1 MMTAKKLGS
10 YFIRYIFVFLIL
22 SLYIL
27 EPMSVSASSSNTLRG
42 LRQELAELKE
52 QKRKN
57 DSQQQ
62 ATENEIRENNL
73 AILNAQEEIQES
85 QEKIE
90 NAKILIAE
98 TDEKIAEL
106 HQQTQDLMSYFQIMQ
121 GENVYLEFITD
132 SNSMTDLVMRSDA
145 VNQIAEY
152 NQKKLVELE
161 DLIEENE
168 QLQVDLIKYE
178 EELEKDIASYE
189 SKIDTLQYDLS
200 SLGEV
205 GMDIEDE
212 IRSKEELIEAY
223 ENMGCEEDQDLDVCA
238 SINGSAIWYK
248 PLNKGRISS
257 IFGKRTDP
265 FTGKV
270 KIHRAVDIA
279 GNSEGTSVYSVG
291 NGIVVATVDAKAKAN
306 RGEGKTCGGNQVY
319 IQVLIGGEKFTV
331 QYAHL
336 LSVNVKVGD
345 VVNANTVIGTQ
356 GGGSKTQRW
365 ESCPTGSHLHF
376 GVVEGYIKTKYMA
389 TYFNNNAIVP
399 PGYPSKGS
407 WFYSRTQW
415 FA

>member
-1 MMTAKKLGS
+1 MNIKKICN
-10 YFIRYIFVFLIL
+10 YFIRYIFVFLLL
-22 SLYIL
+22 SVYIL
-27 EPMSVSASSSNTLRG
+27 EPMSVKAASSNTLRG
-42 LRQELAELKE
+42 LRQELSDLEA

-57 DSQQQ
+57 DSQKQ
-62 ATENEIRENNL
+62 ATEEEIMENNL

-90 NAKILIAE
+90 NAKILISE
-98 TDEKIAEL
+98 TDEKISNL
-106 HQQTQDLMSYFQIMQ
+106 HDQTEKLMAYFQLMQ
-121 GENVYLEFITD
+121 GENVYMEFISD
-132 SNSMTDLVMRSDA
+132 SSSMTELVMRSDA
-145 VNQIAEY
+145 VNQIADY
-152 NQKKLVELE
+152 NQEKLIELE

-178 EELEKDIASYE
+178 DELEQNIIEYE
-189 SKIDTLQYDLS
+189 AKIDTLQYDLS

-205 GMDIEDE
+205 GMSLEDE
-212 IRSKEELIEAY
+212 IRSKRELIQAY
-223 ENMGCEEDQDLDVCA
+223 EDMGCEEDQDLDVCA
-238 SINGSAIWYK
+238 SINGSSIWYK
-248 PLNKGRISS
+248 PLNKGRVSS

-319 IQVLIGGEKFTV
+319 IQVLIGGEKYTV

-336 LSVNVKVGD
+336 LTVNVKVGD
-345 VVNANTVIGTQ
+345 VVNVNTIIGTQ
-356 GGGSKTQRW
+356 GGGSKTQKW
-365 ESCPTGSHLHF
+365 ESCSTGSHLHF
-376 GVVEGYIKTKYMA
+376 GVVEGYVKTKYMA
-389 TYFNNNAIVP
+389 TYFNNNAIIP
-399 PGYPSKGS
+399 PGYPSKGA

>member
-1 MMTAKKLGS
+1 MNIKKLCN
-10 YFIRYIFVFLIL
+10 YFIRYIFVFLLL
-22 SLYIL
+22 SVYIL
-27 EPMSVSASSSNTLRG
+27 EPMSVKAAGSNTLRG
-42 LRQELAELKE
+42 LRQELSDLEA

-57 DSQQQ
+57 DSQKQ
-62 ATENEIRENNL
+62 ATEEEIRENNL

-90 NAKILIAE
+90 NAKILISE
-98 TDEKIAEL
+98 TDEKISNL
-106 HQQTQDLMSYFQIMQ
+106 HDQTEKLMAYFQLMQ
-121 GENVYLEFITD
+121 GENVYMEFISD
-132 SNSMTDLVMRSDA
+132 SSSMTELVMRSDA
-145 VNQIAEY
+145 VNQIADY
-152 NQKKLVELE
+152 NQEKLIELE

-178 EELEKDIASYE
+178 DELEQNIIEYE
-189 SKIDTLQYDLS
+189 AKIDTLQYDLS

-205 GMDIEDE
+205 GMSLEDE
-212 IRSKEELIEAY
+212 IRSKRELIQAY
-223 ENMGCEEDQDLDVCA
+223 EDMGCEEDQDLDVCA
-238 SINGSAIWYK
+238 SINGSSIWYK
-248 PLNKGRISS
+248 PLNKGRVSS

-319 IQVLIGGEKFTV
+319 IQVLIGGEKYTV

-336 LSVNVKVGD
+336 LTVNVKVGD
-345 VVNANTVIGTQ
+345 VVNVNTIIGTQ
-356 GGGSKTQRW
+356 GGGTKTQKW
-365 ESCPTGSHLHF
+365 ESCSTGSHLHF
-376 GVVEGYIKTKYMA
+376 GVVEGYVKTKYMA
-389 TYFNNNAIVP
+389 TYFNNNAIIP
-399 PGYPSKGS
+399 PGYPSKGA

>member
-1 MMTAKKLGS
+1 MNIKKLCN
-10 YFIRYIFVFLIL
+10 YFIRYIFVFLLL
-22 SLYIL
+22 SVYIL
-27 EPMSVSASSSNTLRG
+27 EPMSVKAASSNTLRG
-42 LRQELAELKE
+42 LRQELSDLEA

-57 DSQQQ
+57 DSQKQ
-62 ATENEIRENNL
+62 ATEEEIRENNL

-90 NAKILIAE
+90 NAKILISE
-98 TDEKIAEL
+98 TDEKISNL
-106 HQQTQDLMSYFQIMQ
+106 HDQTEKLMAYFQLMQ
-121 GENVYLEFITD
+121 GENVYMEFISD
-132 SNSMTDLVMRSDA
+132 SSSMTELVMRSDA
-145 VNQIAEY
+145 VNQIADY
-152 NQKKLVELE
+152 NQEKLIELE

-178 EELEKDIASYE
+178 DELEQNIIEYE
-189 SKIDTLQYDLS
+189 AKIDTLQYDLS

-205 GMDIEDE
+205 GMSLEDE
-212 IRSKEELIEAY
+212 IRSKRELIQAY
-223 ENMGCEEDQDLDVCA
+223 EDMGCEEDQDLDVCA
-238 SINGSAIWYK
+238 SINGSSIWYK
-248 PLNKGRISS
+248 PLNKGRVSS

-319 IQVLIGGEKFTV
+319 IQVLIGGEKYTV

-336 LSVNVKVGD
+336 LTVNVKVGD
-345 VVNANTVIGTQ
+345 VVNVNTIIGTQ
-356 GGGSKTQRW
+356 GGGTKTQKW
-365 ESCPTGSHLHF
+365 ESCSTGSHLHF
-376 GVVEGYIKTKYMA
+376 GVVEGYVKTKYMA
-389 TYFNNNAIVP
+389 TYFNNNAIIP
-399 PGYPSKGS
+399 PGYPSKGA

>member
-1 MMTAKKLGS
+1 MKIKQLVE
-10 YFIRYIFVFLIL
+10 YFIRYMFVFLIL
-22 SLYIL
+22 SIYIL
-27 EPMSVSASSSNTLRG
+27 EPMQVSAASSNTLRG
-42 LRQELAELKE
+42 LRAELADLQA

-57 DSQQQ
+57 DSQQA
-62 ATENEIRENNL
+62 ATESEIRENNI
-73 AILNAQEEIQES
+73 AILNAQEEIEAS

-90 NAKILIAE
+90 NAKVLIAE

-106 HQQTQDLMSYFQIMQ
+106 HDQTEKLMAYFQLMQ
-121 GENVYLEFITD
+121 GENVYLEFITE
-132 SNSMTDLVMRSDA
+132 SSSMTDLVMRSDA
-145 VNQIAEY
+145 INQIVDY
-152 NQKKLVELE
+152 NQKKLVELK

-178 EELEKDIASYE
+178 EELEVKIADYE
-189 SKIDTLQYDLS
+189 EKISSLEYDLS

-257 IFGKRTDP
+257 IFGVRTDP
-265 FTGKV
+265 FTGKKKV
-270 KIHRAVDIA
+270 HKAVDIA

-291 NGIVVATVDAKAKAN
+291 NGIVVATVDAKAKYN

-319 IQVLIGGEKFTV
+319 IQVLIGGEKYTV

-336 LSVNVKVGD
+336 LTVDVKVGD
-345 VVNANTVIGTQ
+345 VVNVNTVIGKQ
-356 GGGSKTQRW
+356 GGGSQTRRW
-365 ESCPTGSHLHF
+365 ESCSTGSHLHF
-376 GVVEGYIKTKYMA
+376 GVVEGYVKTKYMA

-399 PGYPSKGS
+399 PGFPNKGA

>member
-1 MMTAKKLGS
+1 MNIKKLCN
-10 YFIRYIFVFLIL
+10 YFIRYIFVFLLL
-22 SLYIL
+22 SVYIL
-27 EPMSVSASSSNTLRG
+27 EPMSVNAASSNTLRG
-42 LRQELAELKE
+42 LRQELSDLEA

-57 DSQQQ
+57 DSQKQ
-62 ATENEIRENNL
+62 ATEEEIMENNL

-90 NAKILIAE
+90 NAKILISE
-98 TDEKIAEL
+98 TDEKIRNL
-106 HQQTQDLMSYFQIMQ
+106 HDQTEKLMAYFQLMQ
-121 GENVYLEFITD
+121 GENVYMEFISD
-132 SNSMTDLVMRSDA
+132 SSSMTELVMRSDA
-145 VNQIAEY
+145 VNQIADY
-152 NQKKLVELE
+152 NQEKLIELE

-178 EELEKDIASYE
+178 DELEQNIIEYE
-189 SKIDTLQYDLS
+189 AKIDTLQYDLS

-205 GMDIEDE
+205 GMSLEDE
-212 IRSKEELIEAY
+212 IRSKRELIQAY
-223 ENMGCEEDQDLDVCA
+223 EDMGCEEDQDLDVCA
-238 SINGSAIWYK
+238 SINGSSIWYK
-248 PLNKGRISS
+248 PLNKGRVSS

-319 IQVLIGGEKFTV
+319 IQVLIGGEKYTV

-336 LSVNVKVGD
+336 LTVNVKVGD
-345 VVNANTVIGTQ
+345 VVNVNTIIGTQ
-356 GGGSKTQRW
+356 GGGSKTQKW
-365 ESCPTGSHLHF
+365 ESCSTGSHLHF
-376 GVVEGYIKTKYMA
+376 GVVEGYVKTKYMA
-389 TYFNNNAIVP
+389 TYFNNNAIIP
-399 PGYPSKGS
+399 PGYPSKGA

>member
-1 MMTAKKLGS
+1 MNIKKICN
-10 YFIRYIFVFLIL
+10 YFIRYIFVFLLL
-22 SLYIL
+22 SVYIL
-27 EPMSVSASSSNTLRG
+27 EPMSVKAASSNTLRG
-42 LRQELAELKE
+42 LRQELSDLEA

-57 DSQQQ
+57 DSQKQ
-62 ATENEIRENNL
+62 ATEEEIRENNL

-85 QEKIE
+85 QKKIE
-90 NAKILIAE
+90 NAKILISE
-98 TDEKIAEL
+98 TDEKISNL
-106 HQQTQDLMSYFQIMQ
+106 HDQTEKLMAYFQLMQ
-121 GENVYLEFITD
+121 GENVYMEFISD
-132 SNSMTDLVMRSDA
+132 SSSMTELVMRSDA
-145 VNQIAEY
+145 VNQIADY
-152 NQKKLVELE
+152 NQEKLIELE

-178 EELEKDIASYE
+178 DELEQNIIEYE
-189 SKIDTLQYDLS
+189 AKIDTLQYDLS

-205 GMDIEDE
+205 GMSLEDE
-212 IRSKEELIEAY
+212 IRSKRELIQAY
-223 ENMGCEEDQDLDVCA
+223 EDMGCEEDQDLDVCA
-238 SINGSAIWYK
+238 SINGSSIWYK
-248 PLNKGRISS
+248 PLNKGRVSS

-319 IQVLIGGEKFTV
+319 IQVLIGGEKYTV

-336 LSVNVKVGD
+336 LTVNVKVGD
-345 VVNANTVIGTQ
+345 VVNVNTIIGTQ
-356 GGGSKTQRW
+356 GGGSKTQKW
-365 ESCPTGSHLHF
+365 ESCSTGSHLHF
-376 GVVEGYIKTKYMA
+376 GVVEGYVKTKYMA
-389 TYFNNNAIVP
+389 TYFNNNAIIP
-399 PGYPSKGS
+399 PGYPSKGA

>member
-1 MMTAKKLGS
+1 MNIKKICN
-10 YFIRYIFVFLIL
+10 YFIRYIFVFLLL
-22 SLYIL
+22 SVYIL
-27 EPMSVSASSSNTLRG
+27 EPMSVKAASSNTLRG
-42 LRQELAELKE
+42 LRQELSDLEA

-57 DSQQQ
+57 DSQKQ
-62 ATENEIRENNL
+62 ATEEEIRENNL

-90 NAKILIAE
+90 NAKILISE
-98 TDEKIAEL
+98 TDEKISNL
-106 HQQTQDLMSYFQIMQ
+106 HDQTEKLMAYFQLMQ
-121 GENVYLEFITD
+121 GENVYMEFISD
-132 SNSMTDLVMRSDA
+132 SSSMTELVMRSDA
-145 VNQIAEY
+145 VNQIADY
-152 NQKKLVELE
+152 NQEKLIELE

-178 EELEKDIASYE
+178 DELEQNIIEYE
-189 SKIDTLQYDLS
+189 AKIDTLQYDLS

-205 GMDIEDE
+205 GMSLEDE
-212 IRSKEELIEAY
+212 IRSKRELIQAY
-223 ENMGCEEDQDLDVCA
+223 EDMGCEEDQDLDVCA
-238 SINGSAIWYK
+238 SINGSSIWYK
-248 PLNKGRISS
+248 PLNKGRVSS

-319 IQVLIGGEKFTV
+319 IQVLIGGEKYTV

-336 LSVNVKVGD
+336 LTVNVKVGD
-345 VVNANTVIGTQ
+345 VVNVNTIIGTQ
-356 GGGSKTQRW
+356 GGGTKTQKW
-365 ESCPTGSHLHF
+365 ESCSTGSHLHF
-376 GVVEGYIKTKYMA
+376 GVVEGYVKTKYMA
-389 TYFNNNAIVP
+389 TYFNNNAIIP
-399 PGYPSKGS
+399 PGYPSKGA

>member
-1 MMTAKKLGS
+1 MNIKKLCN
-10 YFIRYIFVFLIL
+10 YFIRYIFVFLLL
-22 SLYIL
+22 SVYIL
-27 EPMSVSASSSNTLRG
+27 EPMSVNAASSNTLRG
-42 LRQELAELKE
+42 LRQELSDLEA

-57 DSQQQ
+57 DSQKQ
-62 ATENEIRENNL
+62 ATEEEIRENNL

-90 NAKILIAE
+90 NAKILISE
-98 TDEKIAEL
+98 TDEKISNL
-106 HQQTQDLMSYFQIMQ
+106 HDQTEKLMAYFQLMQ
-121 GENVYLEFITD
+121 GENVYMEFISD
-132 SNSMTDLVMRSDA
+132 SSSMTELVMRSDA
-145 VNQIAEY
+145 VNQIADY
-152 NQKKLVELE
+152 NQEKLIELE

-178 EELEKDIASYE
+178 DELEQNIIEYE
-189 SKIDTLQYDLS
+189 AKIDTLQYDLS

-205 GMDIEDE
+205 GMSLEDE
-212 IRSKEELIEAY
+212 IRSKRELIQAY
-223 ENMGCEEDQDLDVCA
+223 EDMGCEEDQDLDVCA
-238 SINGSAIWYK
+238 SINGSSIWYK
-248 PLNKGRISS
+248 PLNKGRVSS

-319 IQVLIGGEKFTV
+319 IQVLIGGEKYTV

-336 LSVNVKVGD
+336 LTVNVKVGD
-345 VVNANTVIGTQ
+345 VVNVNTIIGTQ
-356 GGGSKTQRW
+356 GGGTKTQKW
-365 ESCPTGSHLHF
+365 ESCSTGSHLHF
-376 GVVEGYIKTKYMA
+376 GVVEGYVKTKYMA
-389 TYFNNNAIVP
+389 TYFNNNAIIP
-399 PGYPSKGS
+399 PGYPSKGA

>member
-1 MMTAKKLGS
+1 MNIKKICN
-10 YFIRYIFVFLIL
+10 YFIRYIFVFLLL
-22 SLYIL
+22 SVYIL
-27 EPMSVSASSSNTLRG
+27 EPMSVKAASSNTLRG
-42 LRQELAELKE
+42 LRQELSDLEA

-57 DSQQQ
+57 DSQKQ
-62 ATENEIRENNL
+62 ATEEEIRENNL

-90 NAKILIAE
+90 NAKILISE
-98 TDEKIAEL
+98 TDEKISNL
-106 HQQTQDLMSYFQIMQ
+106 HDQTEKLMAYFQLMQ
-121 GENVYLEFITD
+121 GENVYMEFISD
-132 SNSMTDLVMRSDA
+132 SSSMTELVMRSDA
-145 VNQIAEY
+145 VNQIADY
-152 NQKKLVELE
+152 NQEKLIELE

-178 EELEKDIASYE
+178 DELEQNIIEYE
-189 SKIDTLQYDLS
+189 AKIDTLQYDLS

-205 GMDIEDE
+205 GMSLEDE
-212 IRSKEELIEAY
+212 IRSKRELIQAY
-223 ENMGCEEDQDLDVCA
+223 EDMGCEEDQDLDVCA
-238 SINGSAIWYK
+238 SINGSSIWYK
-248 PLNKGRISS
+248 PLNKGRVSS

-319 IQVLIGGEKFTV
+319 IQVLIGGEKYTV

-336 LSVNVKVGD
+336 LTVNVKVGD
-345 VVNANTVIGTQ
+345 VVNVNTILGTQ
-356 GGGSKTQRW
+356 GGGTKTQKW
-365 ESCPTGSHLHF
+365 ESCSTGSHLHF
-376 GVVEGYIKTKYMA
+376 GVVEGYVKTKYMA
-389 TYFNNNAIVP
+389 TYFNNNAIIP
-399 PGYPSKGS
+399 PGYPSKGA

>member
-1 MMTAKKLGS
+1 MNIKKLCN
-10 YFIRYIFVFLIL
+10 YFIRYIFVFLLL
-22 SLYIL
+22 SVYIL
-27 EPMSVSASSSNTLRG
+27 EPMSVNAASSNTLRG
-42 LRQELAELKE
+42 LRQELSDLEA

-57 DSQQQ
+57 DSQKQ
-62 ATENEIRENNL
+62 ATEEEIMENNL

-90 NAKILIAE
+90 NAKILISE
-98 TDEKIAEL
+98 TDEKISNL
-106 HQQTQDLMSYFQIMQ
+106 HDQTEKLMAYFQLMQ
-121 GENVYLEFITD
+121 GENVYMEFISD
-132 SNSMTDLVMRSDA
+132 SSSMTELVMRSDA
-145 VNQIAEY
+145 VNQIADY
-152 NQKKLVELE
+152 NQEKLIELE

-178 EELEKDIASYE
+178 DELEQNIIEYE
-189 SKIDTLQYDLS
+189 AKIDTLQYDLS

-205 GMDIEDE
+205 GMSLEDE
-212 IRSKEELIEAY
+212 IRSKRELIQAY
-223 ENMGCEEDQDLDVCA
+223 EDMGCEEDQDLDVCA
-238 SINGSAIWYK
+238 SINGSSIWYK
-248 PLNKGRISS
+248 PLNKGRVSS

-319 IQVLIGGEKFTV
+319 IQVLIGGEKYTV

-336 LSVNVKVGD
+336 LTVNVKVGD
-345 VVNANTVIGTQ
+345 VVNVNTIIGTQ
-356 GGGSKTQRW
+356 GGGSKTQKW
-365 ESCPTGSHLHF
+365 ESCSTGSHLHF
-376 GVVEGYIKTKYMA
+376 GVVEGYVKTKYMA
-389 TYFNNNAIVP
+389 TYFNNNAIIP
-399 PGYPSKGS
+399 PGYPSKGA

>member
-1 MMTAKKLGS
+1 MNIKKICN
-10 YFIRYIFVFLIL
+10 YFIRYIFVFLLL
-22 SLYIL
+22 SVYIL
-27 EPMSVSASSSNTLRG
+27 EPMSVKAASSNTLRG
-42 LRQELAELKE
+42 LRQELSDLEA

-57 DSQQQ
+57 DSQKQ
-62 ATENEIRENNL
+62 ATEEEIRENNL

-90 NAKILIAE
+90 NAKILISE
-98 TDEKIAEL
+98 TDEKISNL
-106 HQQTQDLMSYFQIMQ
+106 HDQTEKLMAYFQLMQ
-121 GENVYLEFITD
+121 GENVYMEFISD
-132 SNSMTDLVMRSDA
+132 SSSMTELVMRSDA
-145 VNQIAEY
+145 VNQIADY
-152 NQKKLVELE
+152 NQEKLIELE

-178 EELEKDIASYE
+178 DELEQNIIEYE
-189 SKIDTLQYDLS
+189 AKIDTLQYDLS

-205 GMDIEDE
+205 GMSLEDE
-212 IRSKEELIEAY
+212 IRSKRELIQAY
-223 ENMGCEEDQDLDVCA
+223 EDMGCEEDQDLDVCA
-238 SINGSAIWYK
+238 SINGSSIWYK
-248 PLNKGRISS
+248 PLNKGRVSS

-319 IQVLIGGEKFTV
+319 IQVLIGGEKYTV

-336 LSVNVKVGD
+336 LTVNVKVGD
-345 VVNANTVIGTQ
+345 VVNVNTIIGTQ
-356 GGGSKTQRW
+356 GGGSKTQKW
-365 ESCPTGSHLHF
+365 ESCSTGSHLHF
-376 GVVEGYIKTKYMA
+376 GVVEGYVKTKYMA
-389 TYFNNNAIVP
+389 TYFNNNAIIP
-399 PGYPSKGS
+399 PGYPSKGA

>member
-1 MMTAKKLGS
+1 MKIKQVVE
-10 YFIRYIFVFLIL
+10 YFIRYMFVFLIL
-22 SLYIL
+22 SIYIL
-27 EPMSVSASSSNTLRG
+27 EPMHVSAASSNTLRG
-42 LRQELAELKE
+42 LKAELADLQA

-57 DSQQQ
+57 DSQQA
-62 ATENEIRENNL
+62 ATESEIRENNI
-73 AILNAQEEIQES
+73 AILNAQEEIEVS

-90 NAKILIAE
+90 NAKVLIAE

-106 HQQTQDLMSYFQIMQ
+106 HDQTEKLMAYFQLMQ
-121 GENVYLEFITD
+121 GENVYLEFITE
-132 SNSMTDLVMRSDA
+132 SSSMTDLVMRSDA
-145 VNQIAEY
+145 INQIVDY
-152 NQKKLVELE
+152 NQKKLVELK

-178 EELEKDIASYE
+178 EELEVKIADYE
-189 SKIDTLQYDLS
+189 EKISSLEYDLS

-257 IFGKRTDP
+257 IFGVRTDP
-265 FTGKV
+265 FTGKKKV
-270 KIHRAVDIA
+270 HKAVDIA

-291 NGIVVATVDAKAKAN
+291 NGIVVATVDAKAKYN

-319 IQVLIGGEKFTV
+319 IQVLIGGEKYTV

-336 LSVNVKVGD
+336 LTVDVKVGD
-345 VVNANTVIGTQ
+345 VVNVNTVIGKQ
-356 GGGSKTQRW
+356 GGGSQTSRW
-365 ESCPTGSHLHF
+365 ESCSTGSHLHF
-376 GVVEGYIKTKYMA
+376 GVVEGYVKTKYMA

-399 PGYPSKGS
+399 PGFPNKGA

>member
-1 MMTAKKLGS
+1 MNIKKICN
-10 YFIRYIFVFLIL
+10 YFIRYIFVFLLL
-22 SLYIL
+22 SVYIL
-27 EPMSVSASSSNTLRG
+27 EPMSVKAASSNTLSG
-42 LRQELAELKE
+42 LRQELSDLEA

-57 DSQQQ
+57 DSQKQ
-62 ATENEIRENNL
+62 ATEEEIRENNL

-90 NAKILIAE
+90 NAKILISE
-98 TDEKIAEL
+98 TDGKISNLHDQTEK
-106 HQQTQDLMSYFQIMQ
+106 LMAYFQLMQ
-121 GENVYLEFITD
+121 GENVYMEFISD
-132 SNSMTDLVMRSDA
+132 SSSMTELVMRSDA
-145 VNQIAEY
+145 VNQIADY
-152 NQKKLVELE
+152 NQEKLIELE

-178 EELEKDIASYE
+178 DELEQNIIEYE
-189 SKIDTLQYDLS
+189 AKIDTLQYDLS

-205 GMDIEDE
+205 GMSLEDE
-212 IRSKEELIEAY
+212 IRSKRELIQAY
-223 ENMGCEEDQDLDVCA
+223 EDMGCEEDQDLDVCA
-238 SINGSAIWYK
+238 SINGSSIWYK
-248 PLNKGRISS
+248 PLNKGRVSS

-319 IQVLIGGEKFTV
+319 IQVLIGGEKYTV

-336 LSVNVKVGD
+336 LTVNVKVGD
-345 VVNANTVIGTQ
+345 VVNVNTIIGTQ
-356 GGGSKTQRW
+356 GGGSKTQKW
-365 ESCPTGSHLHF
+365 ESCSTGSHLHF
-376 GVVEGYIKTKYMA
+376 GVVEGYVKTKYMA
-389 TYFNNNAIVP
+389 TYFNNNAIIP
-399 PGYPSKGS
+399 PGYPSKGA

>member
-1 MMTAKKLGS
+1 MNIKKICN
-10 YFIRYIFVFLIL
+10 YFIRYIFVFLLL
-22 SLYIL
+22 SVYIL
-27 EPMSVSASSSNTLRG
+27 EPMSVKAASSNTLRG
-42 LRQELAELKE
+42 LRQELSDLEA

-57 DSQQQ
+57 DSQKQ
-62 ATENEIRENNL
+62 ATEEEIRENNL

-85 QEKIE
+85 QKKIE
-90 NAKILIAE
+90 NAKILISE
-98 TDEKIAEL
+98 TDEKISNL
-106 HQQTQDLMSYFQIMQ
+106 HDQTEKLMAYFQLMQ
-121 GENVYLEFITD
+121 GENVYMEFISD
-132 SNSMTDLVMRSDA
+132 SSSMTELVMRSDA
-145 VNQIAEY
+145 VNQIADY
-152 NQKKLVELE
+152 NQEKLIELE

-178 EELEKDIASYE
+178 DELEQNIIEYE
-189 SKIDTLQYDLS
+189 AKIDTLQYDLS

-205 GMDIEDE
+205 GMSLEDE
-212 IRSKEELIEAY
+212 IRSKRELIQAY
-223 ENMGCEEDQDLDVCA
+223 EDMGCEEDQDLDVCA
-238 SINGSAIWYK
+238 SINGSSIWYK
-248 PLNKGRISS
+248 PLNKGRVSS

-319 IQVLIGGEKFTV
+319 IQVLIGGEKYTV

-336 LSVNVKVGD
+336 LTVNVKVGD
-345 VVNANTVIGTQ
+345 VVNVNTIIGTQ
-356 GGGSKTQRW
+356 GGGTKTQKW
-365 ESCPTGSHLHF
+365 ESCSTGSHLHF
-376 GVVEGYIKTKYMA
+376 GVVEGYVKTKYMA
-389 TYFNNNAIVP
+389 TYFNNNAIIP
-399 PGYPSKGS
+399 PGYPSKGA

>member
-1 MMTAKKLGS
+1 MNIKKLCN
-10 YFIRYIFVFLIL
+10 YFIRYIFVFLLL
-22 SLYIL
+22 SVYIL
-27 EPMSVSASSSNTLRG
+27 EPMSVNAASSNTLRG
-42 LRQELAELKE
+42 LRQELSDLEA

-57 DSQQQ
+57 DSQKK
-62 ATENEIRENNL
+62 ATEEEIRENNL

-90 NAKILIAE
+90 NAKILISE
-98 TDEKIAEL
+98 TDEKISNL
-106 HQQTQDLMSYFQIMQ
+106 HDQTEKLMAYFQLMQ
-121 GENVYLEFITD
+121 GENVYMEFISD
-132 SNSMTDLVMRSDA
+132 SSSMTELVMRSDA
-145 VNQIAEY
+145 VNQIADY
-152 NQKKLVELE
+152 NQEKLIELE

-178 EELEKDIASYE
+178 DELEQNIIEYE
-189 SKIDTLQYDLS
+189 AKIDTLQYDLS

-205 GMDIEDE
+205 GMSLEDE
-212 IRSKEELIEAY
+212 IRSKRELIQAY
-223 ENMGCEEDQDLDVCA
+223 EDMGCEEDQDLDVCA
-238 SINGSAIWYK
+238 SINGSSIWYK
-248 PLNKGRISS
+248 PLNKGRVSS

-319 IQVLIGGEKFTV
+319 IQVLIGGEKYTV

-336 LSVNVKVGD
+336 LTVNVKVGD
-345 VVNANTVIGTQ
+345 VVNVNTIIGTQ
-356 GGGSKTQRW
+356 GGGSKTQKW
-365 ESCPTGSHLHF
+365 ESCSTGSHLHF
-376 GVVEGYIKTKYMA
+376 GVVEGYVKTKYMA
-389 TYFNNNAIVP
+389 TYFNNNAIIP
-399 PGYPSKGS
+399 PGYPSKGA

>member
-1 MMTAKKLGS
+1 MNIKKICN
-10 YFIRYIFVFLIL
+10 YFIRYIFVFLLL
-22 SLYIL
+22 SVYIL
-27 EPMSVSASSSNTLRG
+27 EPMSVKAASSNTLSG
-42 LRQELAELKE
+42 LRQELSDLEA

-57 DSQQQ
+57 DSQKQ
-62 ATENEIRENNL
+62 ATEEEIRENNL

-90 NAKILIAE
+90 NAKILISE
-98 TDEKIAEL
+98 TDGKISNLHDQTEK
-106 HQQTQDLMSYFQIMQ
+106 LMAYFQLMQ
-121 GENVYLEFITD
+121 GENVYMEFISD
-132 SNSMTDLVMRSDA
+132 SSSMTELVMRSDA
-145 VNQIAEY
+145 VNQIADY
-152 NQKKLVELE
+152 NQEKLIELE

-178 EELEKDIASYE
+178 DELEQNIIEYE
-189 SKIDTLQYDLS
+189 AKIDTLQYDLS

-205 GMDIEDE
+205 GMSLEDE
-212 IRSKEELIEAY
+212 IRSKRELIQAY
-223 ENMGCEEDQDLDVCA
+223 EDMGCEEDQDLDVCA
-238 SINGSAIWYK
+238 SINGSSIWYK
-248 PLNKGRISS
+248 PLNKGRVSS

-319 IQVLIGGEKFTV
+319 IQVLIGGEKYTV

-336 LSVNVKVGD
+336 LTVNVKVGD
-345 VVNANTVIGTQ
+345 VVNVNTIIGTQ
-356 GGGSKTQRW
+356 GGGSKTQKW
-365 ESCPTGSHLHF
+365 ESCSTGSHLHF
-376 GVVEGYIKTKYMA
+376 GVVEGYVKTKYMA
-389 TYFNNNAIVP
+389 TYFNNNAIIP
-399 PGYPSKGS
+399 PGYPSKGA

-415 FA
+415 FD

>member
-1 MMTAKKLGS
+1 MNIKKLCN
-10 YFIRYIFVFLIL
+10 YFIRYIFVFLLL
-22 SLYIL
+22 SVYIL
-27 EPMSVSASSSNTLRG
+27 EPMSVKAASSNTLRG
-42 LRQELAELKE
+42 LRQELSDLEA

-57 DSQQQ
+57 DSQKQ
-62 ATENEIRENNL
+62 ATEEEIRENNL

-85 QEKIE
+85 QKKIE
-90 NAKILIAE
+90 NAKILISE
-98 TDEKIAEL
+98 TDEKISNL
-106 HQQTQDLMSYFQIMQ
+106 HDQTEKLMAYFQLMQ
-121 GENVYLEFITD
+121 GENVYMEFISD
-132 SNSMTDLVMRSDA
+132 SSSMTELVMRSDA
-145 VNQIAEY
+145 VNQIADY
-152 NQKKLVELE
+152 NQEKLIELE

-178 EELEKDIASYE
+178 DELEQNIIEYE
-189 SKIDTLQYDLS
+189 AKIDTLQYDLS

-205 GMDIEDE
+205 GMSLEDE
-212 IRSKEELIEAY
+212 IRSKRELIQAY
-223 ENMGCEEDQDLDVCA
+223 EDMGCEEDQDLDVCA
-238 SINGSAIWYK
+238 SINGSSIWYK
-248 PLNKGRISS
+248 PLNKGRVSS

-319 IQVLIGGEKFTV
+319 IQVLIGGEKYTV

-336 LSVNVKVGD
+336 LTVNVKVGD
-345 VVNANTVIGTQ
+345 VVNVNTIIGTQ
-356 GGGSKTQRW
+356 GGGSKTQKW
-365 ESCPTGSHLHF
+365 ESCSTGSHLHF
-376 GVVEGYIKTKYMA
+376 GVVEGYVKTKYMA
-389 TYFNNNAIVP
+389 TYFNNNAIIP
-399 PGYPSKGS
+399 PGYPSKGA